1 MTGAPAIRV
10 TGLTIYPVKS
20 MRGIACTEA
29 RLTPEGLEHDR
40 RFMVARPNGRFV
52 TQRDMPR
59 LALIETRLDASG
71 VTLSA
76 PDQAPLAVPFDRDGG
91 DRISVRIW
99 GQDCAAVDQGESV
112 ARWLRRALHSEEPLH
127 LVALAPGFVRPQGK
141 PAELGADTHT
151 RFADAAPYLVASE
164 ASLAQLNHALEL
176 AGQAAVPM
184 NRFRPNIVLDGLP
197 AFAEHAA
204 RGVAGPGYTLRL
216 AHPCQRCVVTTIDQ
230 ATGHKDP
237 HREPY
242 RTLVRLNPMP
252 DRPDAPA
259 FAQNAVLKTGAGA
272 TIRVG
277 DPLTAQGTK
286 T

>member
-1 MTGAPAIRV
+1 VTDAPAIRV
-10 TGLTIYPVKS
+10 TGLAIYPVKS

-71 VTLSA
+71 VTLSV
-76 PDQAPLAVPFDRDGG
+76 PDLEPLAIPFDRDGG
-91 DRISVRIW
+91 KRISVRIW
-99 GQDCAAVDQGESV
+99 GQDCVAVDQGGSV
-112 ARWLRRALHSEEPLH
+112 ARWLRQALHSAEPLR
-127 LVALAPGFVRPQGK
+127 LVAMAPGFVRPQGK

-164 ASLAQLNHALEL
+164 ASLAQLNRALEHD
-176 AGQAAVPM
+176 GQAAVPM
-184 NRFRPNIVLDGLP
+184 DRFRPNIVLDGLP

-204 RGVAGPGYTLRL
+204 RGAAGPGYTLRL
-216 AHPCQRCVVTTIDQ
+216 AHPCQRCIVTTIDQ

-237 HREPY
+237 QREPY

-259 FAQNAVLKTGAGA
+259 FAQNAVLETGAGA
-272 TIRVG
+272 TIQVG
-277 DPLTAQGTK
+277 DLLTVQ
-286 T
+286 